1 MEVPSMLMGH
11 LETPSPLNAEGFK
24 GLGEGGAMPVPAVI
38 ANAVAD
44 ALLPFG
50 VRVGDLPLTPPRIL
64 ALIEAA
70 RSKA

>member
-1 MEVPSMLMGH
+1 MLMSH

-50 VRVGDLPLTPPRIL
+50 VRIRDLPLTPRRL
-64 ALIEAA
+64 HALIEAA
-70 RSKA
+70 RKNER